1 MESDKSWQGTVQA
14 IQSSTARLYT
24 KQTKQVRDM
33 KDGVQAS
40 IAVLI
45 KEMQQSRAS
54 DDKKVGVCSKLPC
67 AILVGPTTHRLFLP
81 PPPAAVA
88 NAPLN

>member
-1 MESDKSWQGTVQA
+1 MESDKSWQGPVQA
-14 IQSSTARLYT
+14 IQSSTTRLFN
-24 KQTKQVRDM
+24 KQQKQVRDM

-54 DDKKVGVCSKLPC
+54 DDKKVCLAFK
-67 AILVGPTTHRLFLP
+67 
-81 PPPAAVA
+81 
-88 NAPLN
+88 